1 MKQLHEYR
9 KSDGRMTM
17 NEMNENMKKSIDL
30 NAALTKEKEKEV
42 DVDNINKRNE
52 SSNYRNLY
60 VIIEQVDGKITPVGL
75 EMLSEARR
83 LINDFNKKYSLN
95 EKVIA
100 VILGNDIKHLCKD
113 LIYHGSDAVIYADDP
128 KLNYHINKIYTKV
141 IVQIATD
148 TNCIKK
154 ISPEYS
160 KEFKRPRY
168 MFFAADST
176 GRHLSSTVLAEL
188 ESGLASDINKLV
200 IEDIDFRHE
209 HKTKGQMLTFEKTLM
224 MYRPDFSG
232 FLWTTILCLDNKNPD
247 IKRDYHPQACS
258 IIPGVFEP
266 LEKDISRIGI
276 IEEYTPDFD
285 PKDLD
290 IKIISRNILKDTI
303 DFNNYKT
310 IISFGRGIKESPEE
324 NIKLIEKLAKLL
336 NAEIGISLPI
346 SKKLFKLSDKMNSL
360 YITPERVIG
369 TSGQKVEPTIYIALG
384 ISGASQHLAGMKN
397 SGFIIAVNP
406 DENAPIRNECD
417 VFIKGRIEDV
427 LPIMIEEL
435 EREKMI
441 QTKEEEGSNVVGTV

>member
-1 MKQLHEYR
+1 MSVNVNK
-9 KSDGRMTM
+9 
-17 NEMNENMKKSIDL
+17 MNENMRETIDRT
-30 NAALTKEKEKEV
+30 AALRKENERIMEE
-42 DVDNINKRNE
+42 VDNINKRNE
-52 SSNYRNLY
+52 TNKYRNLY
-60 VIIEQVDGKITPVGL
+60 VIIDQIDGKIIPVGL

-83 LINDFNKKYSLN
+83 LIDDFNKKYSLN

-100 VILGNDIKHLCKD
+100 VILGNGIKHLCKE
-113 LIYHGSDAVIYADDP
+113 LIYFGADAVIYADDP
-128 KLNYHINKIYTKV
+128 KLQHHINKIYTKV

-148 TNCIKK
+148 AKYIER

-209 HKTKGQMLTFEKTLM
+209 HKTKGQMLTFDKTLM

-232 FLWTTILCLDNKNPD
+232 FLWTTILCLDNKNPE

-258 IIPGVFEP
+258 IIPGVFER
-266 LEKDISRIGI
+266 LERDFSRTGI
-276 IEEYTPDFD
+276 IEECIPEFD

-290 IKIISRNILKDTI
+290 IKILSRKILKSTI
-303 DFNNYKT
+303 DFGSYKT
-310 IISFGRGIKESPEE
+310 IISFGRGIKGSPEE

-346 SKKLFKLSDKMNSL
+346 SKKPFKLSDKMNSL

-384 ISGASQHLAGMKN
+384 ISGATQHLAGMKN
-397 SGFIIAVNP
+397 SGFVIAVNP

-435 EREKMI
+435 EKEKMT
-441 QTKEEEGSNVVGTV
+441 QAKEEGGSTVVGTV

>member
-1 MKQLHEYR
+1 MSVNVNK
-9 KSDGRMTM
+9 
-17 NEMNENMKKSIDL
+17 MNENMSETIDRT
-30 NAALTKEKEKEV
+30 AALRKENERIMEE
-42 DVDNINKRNE
+42 VDNINKRNE
-52 SSNYRNLY
+52 TNKYRNLY
-60 VIIEQVDGKITPVGL
+60 VIIDQIDGKIIPVGL

-83 LINDFNKKYSLN
+83 LIDDFNKKYSLN

-100 VILGNDIKHLCKD
+100 VILGNGIKHLCKE
-113 LIYHGSDAVIYADDP
+113 LIYFGADAVIYADDP
-128 KLNYHINKIYTKV
+128 KLQHHINKIYTKV

-148 TNCIKK
+148 AKYIER
-154 ISPEYS
+154 ISPQYS

-209 HKTKGQMLTFEKTLM
+209 HKTKGQMLTFDKTLM

-232 FLWTTILCLDNKNPD
+232 FLWTTILCLDNKNPE

-258 IIPGVFEP
+258 IIPGVFER
-266 LEKDISRIGI
+266 LERDFSRTGI
-276 IEEYTPDFD
+276 IEECIPEFD

-290 IKIISRNILKDTI
+290 IKILSRKILKSTI
-303 DFNNYKT
+303 DFGSYKT
-310 IISFGRGIKESPEE
+310 IISFGRGIKGSPEE

-346 SKKLFKLSDKMNSL
+346 SKKPFKLSDKMNSL

-384 ISGASQHLAGMKN
+384 ISGATQHLAGMKN
-397 SGFIIAVNP
+397 SGFVIAVNP

-435 EREKMI
+435 EKEKMT
-441 QTKEEEGSNVVGTV
+441 QAKEEGGSTVVGTV